1 MVEERRNDREMT
13 INILFSL
20 IYMLFAIKVLF
31 SHIIL
36 YDFVS
41 STKNTFCELFKS
53 LRYMYI
59 LKIRRGGIKRIKTL
73 HSAEK
78 KTPMTLHFYNIT
90 TTQQSEITLFVH
102 LSNRIVYCFLHR
114 NSLQRVSR
122 RCRLHVKT
130 LELRQS
136 TTVQVC

>member
-1 MVEERRNDREMT
+1 MVEERRNDRGMA

-20 IYMLFAIKVLF
+20 IYMLFAINILF

-41 STKNTFCELFKS
+41 STKNTCELFKS
-53 LRYMYI
+53 LRYMYT
-59 LKIRRGGIKRIKTL
+59 LKIRREGIKRIKTL
-73 HSAEK
+73 HSAQK

-90 TTQQSEITLFVH
+90 TTQQSKITLFVH
-102 LSNRIVYCFLHR
+102 LSNRIVYCFLHG

-122 RCRLHVKT
+122 RCSLHVKT

>member
-20 IYMLFAIKVLF
+20 IYMLFAINVLF
-31 SHIIL
+31 SHVIL

-59 LKIRRGGIKRIKTL
+59 LKIRREGIKRIKTL
-73 HSAEK
+73 HSAFK
-78 KTPMTLHFYNIT
+78 KPDDP
-90 TTQQSEITLFVH
+90 S
-102 LSNRIVYCFLHR
+102 FLH
-114 NSLQRVSR
+114 SK
-122 RCRLHVKT
+122 VK
-130 LELRQS
+130 
-136 TTVQVC
+136 

>member
-20 IYMLFAIKVLF
+20 IYMLFAIKILF

-59 LKIRRGGIKRIKTL
+59 LKIRRGGKTL

-122 RCRLHVKT
+122 RCRLRVKT